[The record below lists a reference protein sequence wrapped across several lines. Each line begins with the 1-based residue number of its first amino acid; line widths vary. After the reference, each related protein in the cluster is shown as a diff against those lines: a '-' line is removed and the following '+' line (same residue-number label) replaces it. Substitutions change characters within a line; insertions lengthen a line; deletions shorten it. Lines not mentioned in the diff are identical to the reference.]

1 MNEHFVDAAGVRL
14 HVLEEGDGPAVLV
27 LHGFT
32 GDAESMA
39 PVSMGL
45 GARFRVFRLE
55 LVGHGK
61 SDSPRSISAFS
72 MEACAAQVG
81 EASRALGLDR
91 PHLLGY
97 SMGGRTALAAAINEP
112 EAFSSLVLIGA
123 TAGIADA
130 ALRKLRI
137 ASDEAL
143 AERIEREG
151 VENFVDDWMAQP
163 LFASQKRLGAAA
175 LARAR
180 TQRLRNSADRLAK
193 SLRGMGAGAQPPLH
207 DRLASLSIPVLL
219 VVGDEDE
226 KFQKI
231 AMDLEAQLPNAEVA
245 RVQQAGHAAHLE
257 NPVAFARIVEEFWSK
272 RVPARGSN
280 D

>member
-1 MNEHFVDAAGVRL
+1 MHAV
-14 HVLEEGDGPAVLV
+14 EEGDGPAVLV

-39 PVSMGL
+39 SVSQGL
-45 GARFRVFRLE
+45 RARFRVFRLE

-61 SDSPRSISAFS
+61 SESPRSSSAFS
-72 MEACAAQVG
+72 MEACAAQVH

-97 SMGGRTALAAAINEP
+97 SMGGRTALAAAISEP

-123 TAGIADA
+123 TAGIADPV
-130 ALRKLRI
+130 LRERRI

-151 VENFVDDWMAQP
+151 VENFVDDWMALP
-163 LFASQKRLGAAA
+163 LFASQKRLGETA

-180 TQRLRNSADRLAK
+180 TQRLRNSTHSLAE

-231 AMDLEAQLPNAEVA
+231 ALALDAQLPNAEVT
-245 RVQQAGHAAHLE
+245 RIQRAGHAAHLE
-257 NPVAFARIVEEFWSK
+257 APAVFARIVEEFWSK
-272 RVPARGSN
+272 RVPARSSN
-280 D
+280 A